1 MIAWLLGLL
10 PAPIKYGLMAAGVV
24 CYLVAL
30 IKPES
35 ALASW
40 CMVVATLTGATSLF
54 SAAKQTISRAQQLGQ
69 SSSAVKLEEPQKV
82 EVTTGTGTQKVDGHS
97 QESADEAY
105 KDIFNP

>member
-1 MIAWLLGLL
+1 MIAWLLGFL

-30 IKPES
+30 ISPES

-54 SAAKQTISRAQQLGQ
+54 SVAKQTISKSKQLGQ
-69 SSSAVKLEEPQKV
+69 TSSALKVEEPPVVQD
-82 EVTTGTGTQKVDGHS
+82 TSQGVDGHS
-97 QESADEAY
+97 QEAADAY
-105 KDIFNP
+105 QEGIFKL